1 MGNAERKARE
11 KELRREDIVLSA
23 ERVFFTK
30 GYQASTMDDVA
41 KEAQFSKR
49 TLYLYFNSKEQIY
62 FEIMTRGYR
71 LFLDMLKTS
80 ENTSG
85 NIEPLEGL
93 RTLFDKFYAFRK
105 EYPHH
110 FQAIMEYQNREI
122 DFTET
127 LTSKSK
133 EECYELGEEVL
144 KYLIRLLKEGIANG
158 TFLPGLHPEKTALIL
173 WSCTLGIFNTADKKE
188 NYLKNYYNLT
198 GEELLYDSYSLILG
212 SILRKESS
220 SHSRKELS

>member
-11 KELRREDIVLSA
+11 KEMRKEDIVLSA
-23 ERVFFTK
+23 ERVFFAK
-30 GYQASTMDDVA
+30 GYNASTMDDVA

-49 TLYLYFNSKEQIY
+49 TLYMYFSSKEQLY

-71 LFLDMLKTS
+71 LFLDMLKPEATAAGS
-80 ENTSG
+80 SD
-85 NIEPLEGL
+85 PLEGL
-93 RTLFDKFYAFRK
+93 KTLFYKFHAFQK

-122 DFTET
+122 DFSQN
-127 LTSKSK
+127 LTSRSK

-144 KYLIRLLKEGIANG
+144 RHLVRLLKEGIADG
-158 TFLPGLHPEKTALIL
+158 TFLPVLNPERTALIL
-173 WSCTLGIFNTADKKE
+173 WSCTLGIFNTVDKKE

-198 GEELLYDSYSLILG
+198 GDELLQDSYSLILN
-212 SILRKESS
+212 SIRK
-220 SHSRKELS
+220 KQLQ